1 MRLRNN
7 PDHPFILQK
16 KETGNSN
23 KMFLGEKDILQG
35 GIMHVFN
42 TPPQTIWDPS
52 KAAWGIGNWL
62 VWDCDSVRPAD
73 ERRAHT

>member
-1 MRLRNN
+1 MRLRSN
-7 PDHPFILQK
+7 PDYPFILQK

-23 KMFLGEKDILQG
+23 KMFLGEKDIRQG

-42 TPPQTIWDPS
+42 IPSYTIWDLQRLNVEYGTGWS
-52 KAAWGIGNWL
+52 GTVTL
-62 VWDCDSVRPAD
+62 RPAD